1 MRISLSSG
9 QKSCQAELHARM
21 GFLDIFLRNRRKTCP
36 FPSVGHTS
44 NSSVRIGRDIAAQ
57 CEQADTTIG
66 SMEFRESLSEGR
78 KNQTQVNKSNLML
91 LEQVKNAKRQAEEA
105 AAATTL
111 RKNRRSTPIERANR
125 MRNIVE
131 TLNRRRNA
139 ICSELERNL
148 YFKGTHLQKHRHN
161 LQISQQLTVRGLL

>member
-1 MRISLSSG
+1 
-9 QKSCQAELHARM
+9 M

-36 FPSVGHTS
+36 FPTIGQTS
-44 NSSVRIGRDIAAQ
+44 SSSVIMGRDTAAQ
-57 CEQADTTIG
+57 CEQADTTVG
-66 SMEFRESLSEGR
+66 SSEFRESLSEGR

-111 RKNRRSTPIERANR
+111 RKNRRGTPIERANR

-139 ICSELERNL
+139 ICGELERNL

-161 LQISQQLTVRGLL
+161 LQISQELTIRGLL

>member
-1 MRISLSSG
+1 
-9 QKSCQAELHARM
+9 M

-36 FPSVGHTS
+36 FPTVGHTS
-44 NSSVRIGRDIAAQ
+44 NSSVRIGRDKAAQ
-57 CEQADTTIG
+57 CELADTTVACL
-66 SMEFRESLSEGR
+66 EFGESLSEGR

-91 LEQVKNAKRQAEEA
+91 LEQVKNAKRQAKE

-111 RKNRRSTPIERANR
+111 RKKRRSTPIERANR

-139 ICSELERNL
+139 ICGELERNW

-161 LQISQQLTVRGLL
+161 LQISQELTVRGLL

>member
-36 FPSVGHTS
+36 FPTVGQNS
-44 NSSVRIGRDIAAQ
+44 NSSVRIGRDTAAQ
-57 CEQADTTIG
+57 CEQADTTVG
-66 SMEFRESLSEGR
+66 CLEFRESLSEGR
-78 KNQTQVNKSNLML
+78 ENQTQVNKSNLML
-91 LEQVKNAKRQAEEA
+91 LEQVKNAKRQAKE

-111 RKNRRSTPIERANR
+111 RKKRRSTPIERVNR

-139 ICSELERNL
+139 ICGELERNW

-161 LQISQQLTVRGLL
+161 LQISQELTVRGLL

>member
-1 MRISLSSG
+1 
-9 QKSCQAELHARM
+9 M

-36 FPSVGHTS
+36 FPTVGQTS
-44 NSSVRIGRDIAAQ
+44 NSPVRIGRNTAAQ
-57 CEQADTTIG
+57 CEQAGTTVG
-66 SMEFRESLSEGR
+66 CLEFRESLSESR

-91 LEQVKNAKRQAEEA
+91 LEQVKNAKRQAKEA
-105 AAATTL
+105 AATTTL

-139 ICSELERNL
+139 ICGELERNW
-148 YFKGTHLQKHRHN
+148 YFKGTHLEKHRHN
-161 LQISQQLTVRGLL
+161 LQISQELTVRGLL